1 MNSSHCPI
9 CYERLE
15 TLDVAPCADCG
26 HLVQEIEHALKGKH
40 TYAEMRI
47 FGDLALVLCDF
58 CQVDFDSYH
67 PEYFG
72 LPPNARIG
80 YKKLAFL
87 REVSE
92 VLIGK
97 DKYCGNC
104 DRRLAFLEFL
114 SKSRELHNSQK
125 TD

>member
-1 MNSSHCPI
+1 MNLSHCPI

-15 TLDVAPCADCG
+15 TIEVAPCADCG
-26 HLVQEIEHALKGKH
+26 HLAQEIEHALKGKH
-40 TYAEMRI
+40 TYSKVRV
-47 FGDLALVLCDF
+47 FGDLTLVLCDF

-72 LPPNARIG
+72 LPPTAKIG
-80 YKKLAFL
+80 YKKLAAL
-87 REVSE
+87 QEVSD
-92 VLIGK
+92 VAISK
-97 DKYCGNC
+97 DKYCANC

-114 SKSRELHNSQK
+114 SKSRELHSGQK